1 MSRLVS
7 CLSLF
12 PLCLCLAWTQ
22 ATADVRVTENGE
34 DGILITN
41 LPDGLPEADSLAID
55 NAPAASQTD
64 ALPFNDA
71 VEAAARRHR
80 LEPALLHAVIAAES
94 GHNPRATST
103 RGAQGLMQ
111 LMPAT
116 ARQLGVSD
124 SYDPRRNIDAGA
136 LYLRQLHDM
145 FQGDLTL
152 TLAAYNA
159 GPGAVLRYGKRIP
172 PFRETR
178 RYVPAVMKLYRELS
192 ARKRVAT
199 NRS

>member
-1 MSRLVS
+1 M
-7 CLSLF
+7 
-12 PLCLCLAWTQ
+12 AWTQ
-22 ATADVRVTENGE
+22 AAADVRMAENDE

-41 LPDGLPEADSLAID
+41 LPEGLPEETSP
-55 NAPAASQTD
+55 APGASPTGV
-64 ALPFNDA
+64 LPFDEA

-80 LEPALLHAVIAAES
+80 LEPALLHAVIAVES
-94 GHNPRATST
+94 GHDPRATSP

-116 ARQLGVSD
+116 ARQLGVSN
-124 SYDPRRNIDAGA
+124 SYDPGRNIDAGA

-152 TLAAYNA
+152 MLAAYNA